1 MTLVLAVFSVGV
13 LTGQEAAQE
22 VRPPHD
28 FATVTVRL
36 HNATAGG
43 TDVAGDSVTLTLY
56 ANGRPVDARQAKA
69 DAEGAAVFENVVTGD
84 GLVAAV
90 HARHGDMSFSSGE
103 PVVLEAGKKKFE
115 TTVHVY
121 EVSEDNSQLKVGAH
135 QFILRAEG
143 SRLVVTEIMQLIN
156 PTDRAISSATK
167 DADGKPQVIR
177 INLPAGWGN
186 FYAAEYFVTEA
197 LVFGDDGFYDTMAI
211 PPGTHEAVFGYEI
224 PISGETL
231 EIRKTMSMP
240 VADFTVFSQLPPG
253 SVQGLGPATAMA
265 DFNAEHYPTAA
276 YDAGQT
282 LEFKVVGFTAEYS
295 DARDIVIL
303 SGVFAVVVLLGVY
316 RLVKGGSRQPAAAAV
331 SNAHDNAEID

>member
-1 MTLVLAVFSVGV
+1 MINLRVMVKPLINWIWIGSGFMAIGTLMVIGAVLKPKQKAGVQSAEAAMIVTKWILLAVCLLLIVVPLLCRGNKIWKVARVRYAFVTLVLAVFSVGV

-135 QFILRAEG
+135 HFILRAEG

-186 FYAAEYFVTEA
+186 F
-197 LVFGDDGFYDTMAI
+197 M
-211 PPGTHEAVFGYEI
+211 PPNT
-224 PISGETL
+224 S
-231 EIRKTMSMP
+231 
-240 VADFTVFSQLPPG
+240 
-253 SVQGLGPATAMA
+253 
-265 DFNAEHYPTAA
+265 
-276 YDAGQT
+276 
-282 LEFKVVGFTAEYS
+282 
-295 DARDIVIL
+295 
-303 SGVFAVVVLLGVY
+303 
-316 RLVKGGSRQPAAAAV
+316 
-331 SNAHDNAEID
+331 